1 MKAYQYLFKLIEH
14 EFTQVYPVGQAAVKL
29 ILYSQSNHFE
39 NKNVPRWNTLKVV
52 WHWSFSKH
60 LKSGDSKAKI

>member
-39 NKNVPRWNTLKVV
+39 KNNVPRWNTLKVV
-52 WHWSFSKH
+52 
-60 LKSGDSKAKI
+60 